1 MSEFEKEILK
11 IFTSLV
17 EKFASQNPG
26 DLEKQLMGD
35 LIELRDDIEKE
46 KKRILSFDV
55 SSSSTTTQCFQCEDV
70 ENLRKSVSDLVDC
83 ANQLK
88 QDCQYTSFLISAKA
102 AMDKEISKLAASFRT
117 AAGDQEK
124 IAENTKRFLARKN
137 IRNSL
142 DTFQIETNTG
152 KDFVLRSLGHV
163 KTVLE
168 EVLAECREREV

>member
-17 EKFASQNPG
+17 EKFASPNPG

-55 SSSSTTTQCFQCEDV
+55 SSSSTTQCFQCEDV

-88 QDCQYTSFLISAKA
+88 QDCQYTSFLTSAKA

-142 DTFQIETNTG
+142 DTFQIETNTE